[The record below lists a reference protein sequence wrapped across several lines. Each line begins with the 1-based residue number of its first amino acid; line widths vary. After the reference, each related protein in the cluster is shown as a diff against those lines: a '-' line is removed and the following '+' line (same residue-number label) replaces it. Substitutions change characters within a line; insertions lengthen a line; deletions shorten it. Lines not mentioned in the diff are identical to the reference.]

1 MYGWLT
7 KKTTKWDKLT
17 DGAITILCPPFG
29 AKKKNMHYLH
39 TDAAQVRYYEVK
51 ASSIKRPIYAI
62 RGNDVQTPFVV

>member
-1 MYGWLT
+1 MGDLLRRQRSGTNWQTVQLLYYAHLLGQ
-7 KKTTKWDKLT
+7 
-17 DGAITILCPPFG
+17 
-29 AKKKNMHYLH
+29 KKNMHYLH